1 MEHVVAAITLRSN
14 YRGAIAIKL
23 KSPKGTSSNLLRTRP
38 LDFDSILGFTEWPFM
53 TVHNWGEDPEGTWTL
68 TVKTAESI
76 WEVVDYYS
84 GYTNSNKISRWTL
97 TLYGTKEPPLS
108 SSRCHAQCN
117 GCIGPGSDHC
127 LSCLNF
133 NEERQG
139 TTYCVE
145 KCSSGK
151 IPSFTL
157 NGRDIS
163 CVSNCK
169 TGTFRDGDRCVPCHW
184 GCETYSK
191 SPLGS
196 VNCTACRNGY
206 LRHAETCVDACPGG
220 YYEDRELNICSSCSG
235 VTKHCGTCSASSCL
249 SCNFPYYLEDG
260 YCQNCPVGTYRPRYT
275 DYFNDTSWCK
285 DCNFTCKTCYGE
297 YDYHCL
303 SCWSGVLFDHKCL
316 KSCPDGTYT
325 TTDGKDTVKRCRSC
339 SLHCRSCT
347 GPSTASCTSCESG
360 YFFHNQSCI
369 NACPS
374 GTYLKC
380 GSDGDRCF
388 ICKSPCKTCN
398 GPENTDCTSCLYG
411 LILQLNSC
419 VLPCPDGRYRARNGT
434 STSRCEK
441 CHRSCRTCYG
451 PGENH
456 CLSCENDNNILYNH
470 QCMETCP
477 NGTYQHE
484 QFDGKSCRQC
494 YRFCQTCTGRHEDD
508 CESCTNSMVL
518 HGGQCLSSCPVGTY
532 SVSDQ
537 SGPLCAACDSNC
549 KSCNATSCLS
559 CNYPYILQNGYCTCP
574 EGTYGESDVLS
585 CISCHSSC
593 KTCSG
598 PSDRQCL
605 GCYYLD
611 ILYER
616 RCVDTCPDGTYTN
629 SNDGTTRKSCDDC
642 HSSCKTC
649 TGPSDIECVSC
660 GKGTYL
666 RGSECIDCDDGCE
679 ERDGKGGSNGG
690 NTVPIVCG
698 SLSALVIVIFA
709 AAVIVRKCSGR
720 GRRLGNRPWRSL
732 VTVAD
737 DNSANTLLTTT
748 GEESNTEQLY

>member
-14 YRGAIAIKL
+14 YRGAISIKL

-76 WEVVDYYS
+76 WEVGDYYS

-133 NEERQG
+133 SEERQG

-184 GCETYSK
+184 GCETCSK

-220 YYEDRELNICSSCSG
+220 YYENRELNICSSCSG
-235 VTKHCGTCSASSCL
+235 VTKHCGACSASSCL

-260 YCQNCPVGTYRPRYT
+260 YCQNCPVGTYRPQYT
-275 DYFNDTSWCK
+275 DYFSDT
-285 DCNFTCKTCYGE
+285 
-297 YDYHCL
+297 
-303 SCWSGVLFDHKCL
+303 
-316 KSCPDGTYT
+316 
-325 TTDGKDTVKRCRSC
+325 
-339 SLHCRSCT
+339 
-347 GPSTASCTSCESG
+347 
-360 YFFHNQSCI
+360 
-369 NACPS
+369 
-374 GTYLKC
+374 
-380 GSDGDRCF
+380 
-388 ICKSPCKTCN
+388 
-398 GPENTDCTSCLYG
+398 
-411 LILQLNSC
+411 
-419 VLPCPDGRYRARNGT
+419 
-434 STSRCEK
+434 
-441 CHRSCRTCYG
+441 
-451 PGENH
+451 
-456 CLSCENDNNILYNH
+456 
-470 QCMETCP
+470 
-477 NGTYQHE
+477 
-484 QFDGKSCRQC
+484 
-494 YRFCQTCTGRHEDD
+494 
-508 CESCTNSMVL
+508 
-518 HGGQCLSSCPVGTY
+518 GTY
-532 SVSDQ
+532 SVIGQ
-537 SGPLCAACDSNC
+537 SGSSCAPCDSNC
-549 KSCNATSCLS
+549 NSCNATSCLS

-574 EGTYGESDVLS
+574 ERTYGGSDVL
-585 CISCHSSC
+585 CCHSSC

-660 GKGTYL
+660 GKRTYL
-666 RGSECIDCDDGCE
+666 RGSECE

-690 NTVPIVCG
+690 HIVPIVCG